1 MIVFLGGH
9 RLAQLDT
16 LYNTKREKHEEEMR
30 QTEAEI
36 QSIVNETNNL
46 KASIQDAIKQSNAQL
61 DHTQKQ
67 Y

>member
-1 MIVFLGGH
+1 VLLGGGN

-16 LYNTKREKHEEEMR
+16 LYNTKREKNEEEMR

-36 QSIVNETNNL
+36 QSIINETNNL
-46 KASIQDAIKQSNAQL
+46 KASIQEALKQSNIQFE
-61 DHTQKQ
+61 HTQKQ